1 MATSTVGK
9 SPPNKNDAK
18 NASLAMKSRQQVIS
32 EVNKRR
38 TLLQDNSWIKKRPEE
53 ENADENY
60 GRAVLNQYKSQE
72 GLHRNTEENGDQKA
86 LISRYRSDTTLDRI
100 SGGSDADKANKLPT
114 FDGRSNKSKE
124 PDVILSPDNPTSP
137 VKKKRQSWMP
147 PTVSNQKTTKE
158 DVEPKR
164 QSWTKSNTA
173 SGIAVNN
180 KPVSPS
186 SEKTGGPKMTI
197 YSSEPIAS
205 QKEPKEPIASPKEPV
220 ASPKELVS
228 PKPNVVANNRP
239 TTRQISPLKSNET
252 DANRPPTTDRAGR
265 NQDLENLIKVKAK
278 EIKTNQKNQGL
289 DNFTQDKAKIK
300 KQDQRRQEL
309 DDVTQVNH
317 ASNGH
322 SKGERNLDDS
332 ITEEN
337 AEEKDRRSQEL
348 DDHLI
353 IKSPGVDQNK
363 KWTSEKDYKVFNIPS
378 KQSDTENLYQ
388 VTKGSSYNG
397 SSNHSHPK
405 NTTVYTRTYENS
417 RFPHDVNQDRISG
430 KSIKTV
436 YSTSDRAII
445 EKEMCTYC
453 RKPLGLDTKMILD
466 ALQICCHASCFK
478 CEACEKPLENLKAGD
493 SIWIYKNTV
502 HCTPCYS
509 KVKASWAY

>member
-18 NASLAMKSRQQVIS
+18 NASLAMKSRQQAIN

-53 ENADENY
+53 ENTNENY

-114 FDGRSNKSKE
+114 FDVHSSKSKE
-124 PDVILSPDNPTSP
+124 PDVLVSPGNPTSP

-147 PTVSNQKTTKE
+147 PTVSNQKTTKD

-173 SGIAVNN
+173 SGMAVNN

-186 SEKTGGPKMTI
+186 PDKTVGPKMTI

-205 QKEPKEPIASPKEPV
+205 PKEPIASPKEPIP
-220 ASPKELVS
+220 A

-239 TTRQISPLKSNET
+239 TTRQISPLKLNKT
-252 DANRPPTTDRAGR
+252 DGNRSPTTDRAGR

-278 EIKTNQKNQGL
+278 ENKTNQKNQGL
-289 DNFTQDKAKIK
+289 DNFTQNKDKVK
-300 KQDQRRQEL
+300 KQDQRHQEL

-322 SKGERNLDDS
+322 SKGERNLDDP

-337 AEEKDRRSQEL
+337 TEEEKRRSQEL
-348 DDHLI
+348 DDLLV
-353 IKSPGVDQNK
+353 IKSPSVDQNK
-363 KWTSEKDYKVFNIPS
+363 KC
-378 KQSDTENLYQ
+378 
-388 VTKGSSYNG
+388 
-397 SSNHSHPK
+397 
-405 NTTVYTRTYENS
+405 
-417 RFPHDVNQDRISG
+417 RFPYDVNEDSISG

-478 CEACEKPLENLKAGD
+478 CEACETPLENLKAGD

-509 KVKASWAY
+509 KVKASWVY

>member
-18 NASLAMKSRQQVIS
+18 NASLAMKSRQQAIN

-53 ENADENY
+53 ENTNENY

-114 FDGRSNKSKE
+114 FDVHSSKSKE
-124 PDVILSPDNPTSP
+124 PDVLVSPGNPTSP

-147 PTVSNQKTTKE
+147 PTVSNQKTTKD

-173 SGIAVNN
+173 SGMAVNN

-186 SEKTGGPKMTI
+186 SDKTVGPKMTI

-205 QKEPKEPIASPKEPV
+205 PKEPIASPKEPIP
-220 ASPKELVS
+220 A

-239 TTRQISPLKSNET
+239 TTRQISPLKLNET
-252 DANRPPTTDRAGR
+252 DGNRSPTTDRAGR

-278 EIKTNQKNQGL
+278 ENKTNQKNQGL
-289 DNFTQDKAKIK
+289 DNFTQNKDKVK
-300 KQDQRRQEL
+300 KQDQR
-309 DDVTQVNH
+309 
-317 ASNGH
+317 
-322 SKGERNLDDS
+322 ERNLDDP

-337 AEEKDRRSQEL
+337 TKEEKRRSQEL
-348 DDHLI
+348 DDLLV
-353 IKSPGVDQNK
+353 IKSPSVDQNK
-363 KWTSEKDYKVFNIPS
+363 KWASEQGYKAFNTPS
-378 KQSDTENLYQ
+378 KQSDTDHLYQ

-417 RFPHDVNQDRISG
+417 RFPYDVNEDSISG

-478 CEACEKPLENLKAGD
+478 CEACETPLENLKAGD

-509 KVKASWAY
+509 KVKASWVY